1 MNRIGSVVSTTCLFI
16 LASAGALLHE
26 QPVVNAAQQTVP
38 DRPEQVEPFQRRPTN
53 VKRDLL
59 YVAVPGRRQY
69 LQYGGIGVLVYDAGR
84 HFQFVK
90 RIPTWDTPA
99 AQEPQSIH
107 GIAASPVTGLLYIST
122 NFELAAIDLKTDKMV
137 WEQTYDGDC
146 CDRVAVSPDGK
157 LLYVPAVEGAN
168 WYVADAVTGKRIKKL
183 DTKDTVNNPHN
194 TVFSLDGSRVFLSGP
209 TVGIADTKTN
219 TVVETIKFGNSVRPF
234 TINGRGSL
242 VFANVNELLGF
253 EVADVTSGRVIHRVE
268 VNGYGWSKERTT
280 EHNCPTHGIALS
292 PDEKELW
299 LGDVANGFIHVFDA
313 TVMPPKQI
321 KSIRTRSNPSWI
333 TFGIDGKFVYP
344 SSGDVIDAATKQ
356 VVGGLRDEIGRQ
368 VESEKLLEILFV
380 DGKPIRAV
388 DQIGVGMVRGSAKN

>member
-1 MNRIGSVVSTTCLFI
+1 MNRTRLVVCTACFVI
-16 LASAGALLHE
+16 LTSAVGLRHG
-26 QPVVNAAQQTVP
+26 QRIVNAAQQNAP

-59 YVAVPGRRQY
+59 YVAVPGRRHY
-69 LQYGGIGVLVYDAGR
+69 LQYGGVGVVVFDAGR

-99 AQEPQSIH
+99 AQEPESIH
-107 GIAASPVTGLLYIST
+107 GIAANPITGLLYIST
-122 NFELAAIDLKTDKMV
+122 NFRLAAMDLETDKMV

-157 LLYVPAVEGAN
+157 LLYVPTVEGHA
-168 WYVADAVTGKRIKKL
+168 WYVADGVTGKQIKKI
-183 DTKDTVNNPHN
+183 DTTSVDNPHN

-209 TVGIADTKTN
+209 TVGIAETKTN
-219 TVVETIKFGNSVRPF
+219 TVVETIKFGNNVRPF
-234 TINGRGSL
+234 TINGRGTY
-242 VFANVNELLGF
+242 VFANVNGLLGF
-253 EVADVTSGRVIHRVE
+253 EVADVKSGEVIHRVE
-268 VNGYGWSKERTT
+268 VNGFGWSKDRVT
-280 EHNCPTHGIALS
+280 EHNCPSHGIALS
-292 PDEKELW
+292 PDERELW
-299 LGDVANGFIHVFDA
+299 LADLANGYIHVFDA

-356 VVGGLRDEIGRQ
+356 VVGGLTDEIGRQ
-368 VESEKLLEILFV
+368 VESEKMLEVLFI
-380 DGKPIRAV
+380 DGKPIRAG
-388 DQIGVGMVRGSAKN
+388 DQIGVGQVRGPASN

>member
-1 MNRIGSVVSTTCLFI
+1 
-16 LASAGALLHE
+16 
-26 QPVVNAAQQTVP
+26 
-38 DRPEQVEPFQRRPTN
+38 
-53 VKRDLL
+53 
-59 YVAVPGRRQY
+59 
-69 LQYGGIGVLVYDAGR
+69 
-84 HFQFVK
+84 
-90 RIPTWDTPA
+90 
-99 AQEPQSIH
+99 
-107 GIAASPVTGLLYIST
+107 
-122 NFELAAIDLKTDKMV
+122 MV

-157 LLYVPAVEGAN
+157 LLYVPTVEGAN

-219 TVVETIKFGNSVRPF
+219 TVVETIQFGNSVRPF

-253 EVADVTSGRVIHRVE
+253 EVADVASGKVIHRVE
-268 VNGYGWSKERTT
+268 VNGYGWSKERIT

-313 TVMPPKQI
+313 TVMPPKQF

-356 VVGGLRDEIGRQ
+356 VVGGLQG
-368 VESEKLLEILFV
+368 
-380 DGKPIRAV
+380 
-388 DQIGVGMVRGSAKN
+388 